1 MTYGQGSGDTTPSP
15 SGLDGGFPFS
25 CPIEVRFSDI
35 DAMNHVNNAVTVTY
49 LEIARVRLWR
59 ECLGTVHHASDFPF
73 ILARVAIDYRSPIH
87 YGDDVVVR
95 IAVSRVGGS
104 SFTLVYRVEA
114 TGRLAAEAETV
125 QVMFDYAVGRPVAID
140 ADLRS
145 RLERLMAGP
154 GNRGQGTE

>member
-1 MTYGQGSGDTTPSP
+1 MSDTEHGPAPS
-15 SGLDGGFPFS
+15 LPFS

-87 YGDDVVVR
+87 FGDQVVVR
-95 IAVSRVGGS
+95 IGVSRVGGS

-114 TGRLAAEAETV
+114 SGRLAAEAETV
-125 QVMFDYAVGRPVAID
+125 QVMFDYATRRPVPIGAG
-140 ADLRS
+140 LRS
-145 RLERLMAGP
+145 RLERLTPGLGP
-154 GNRGQGTE
+154 RVPGTE